1 MKEFVLFTMV
11 KLSFMQ
17 LQSPPVNLSESSVT
31 ATSIFQ
37 MQPEQYLGASPM
49 TKHPYLILFLLLK
62 KNFLALFVSLSL
74 LFQFLLAWL
83 VLFWL
88 VLTASL
94 IFNFIPP
101 TSTSSLINCLAV
113 SSSSKVISLAFWL
126 IDSCYLSKLLQSF
139 LHPQLDPW
147 RRAQN

>member
-1 MKEFVLFTMV
+1 MKEFILFTMV
-11 KLSFMQ
+11 SLSFMQ
-17 LQSPPVNLSESSVT
+17 LQSPPVRVFCDSNLYLPNAARVVFGCLT
-31 ATSIFQ
+31 YDKTSISHSVSSF
-37 MQPEQYLGASPM
+37 
-49 TKHPYLILFLLLK
+49 K

-113 SSSSKVISLAFWL
+113 SSSSKVISLTFWL

-139 LHPQLDPW
+139 LHSQLDPW
-147 RRAQN
+147 RHAQK